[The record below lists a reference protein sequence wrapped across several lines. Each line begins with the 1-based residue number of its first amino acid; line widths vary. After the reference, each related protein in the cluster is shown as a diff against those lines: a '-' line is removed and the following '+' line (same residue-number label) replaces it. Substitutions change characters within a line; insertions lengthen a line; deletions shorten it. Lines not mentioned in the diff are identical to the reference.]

1 MCRVQKFGHRRP
13 DHREIQ
19 GDSSAV
25 LGAGAGAR
33 GGALSF
39 AHERPWPRPSAPM
52 IVGAPQPSKGC
63 VSRAATWRRK
73 CGPRRV
79 LAFSA
84 SHDIG
89 ICDAIHDGSLQRVA
103 FRIV

>member
-39 AHERPWPRPSAPM
+39 AHERPWAEALGADDF
-52 IVGAPQPSKGC
+52 VGAPH
-63 VSRAATWRRK
+63 SRACEPSRH
-73 CGPRRV
+73 V
-79 LAFSA
+79 
-84 SHDIG
+84 
-89 ICDAIHDGSLQRVA
+89 
-103 FRIV
+103 